1 MRLSKQTTDAV
12 KVLVHL
18 ARHADT
24 TMSVPEL
31 ARACGMTEPV
41 TFKLVPLLVREGFA
55 RTDRG
60 RMGGVTLQRPAETI
74 SLGEVVRALE
84 KSALDANHKKTLETP
99 QLSVIVEEAFGGF
112 LDILDQHSVAD
123 LAKNQD
129 AAGETGTQLL
139 SSTVC

>member
-1 MRLSKQTTDAV
+1 MRLSKQTTNAV

-24 TMSVPEL
+24 TVSVAEL
-31 ARACGMTEPV
+31 AKACGMTEPV

-60 RMGGVTLQRPAETI
+60 RSGGVTLKRPADTI

-84 KSALDANHKKTLETP
+84 KGPLEASRSKALEAPDLSSIVDDA
-99 QLSVIVEEAFGGF
+99 FDGF
-112 LDILDQHSVAD
+112 LELLDQHSVAD
-123 LAKNQD
+123 LAKKQS
-129 AAGETGTQLL
+129 AEGAPGGQLL

>member
-18 ARHADT
+18 ARHAEM

-31 ARACGMTEPV
+31 AKACEMTEPI

-60 RMGGVTLQRPAETI
+60 RAGGVALKRPAETI

-84 KSALDANHKKTLETP
+84 KGPLEAKKSEVFETP
-99 QLSVIVEEAFGGF
+99 ELPSIVDDAFDGF

-123 LAKNQD
+123 LAKKGGVAD
-129 AAGETGTQLL
+129 TPGGQLL